1 VETWLDQL
9 PLFSPVFVMAQAQE
23 PLKLVW
29 AARQLEFD
37 LVNQRYKIGRGQHN
51 DIQIPDQLVSSN
63 HAMIQNGYI
72 TDKGSTNGTFI
83 NGEAIEK
90 NQKRLLKAGDVIM
103 FGDTQI
109 SVERGLPYE
118 TTTTLPGGPSG
129 STAESDSDS
138 DEDDSAPS
146 LTATVKKSDENPI
159 AWHPGVS
166 PNSSKANG
174 NQSVHHAADTQAST
188 TLGLMALRTQP
199 DLNRHKAVANARLQ
213 TERKQKERER
223 KLESQVEELK
233 HQLLYGAEQTKK
245 NELSAQQQLVEV
257 KKQLESIQ
265 AQLRKTEEE
274 LKNSLFRAQSAEDF
288 NKSLDTQL
296 KFMIEHVTK
305 LQNQFDLQQP
315 LLSKLDVAFGSL
327 NPNSKEV
334 SDERQQILKT
344 LKAIALS
351 HTHFT
356 RQVDSSLF
364 RIKWMVFISMWL
376 IVLFLSYLI
385 GQHRGWSIP
394 SFT

>member
-146 LTATVKKSDENPI
+146 LTATVKK
-159 AWHPGVS
+159 HPGVS